1 MTTKIIVIATVLAA
15 VAMLS
20 GIVATN
26 PMTAVYADESKTE
39 TELKCKGTNN
49 LSGSSSGANF
59 VSCQIGDV
67 LLGP

>member
-1 MTTKIIVIATVLAA
+1 MNQKEILTIGII
-15 VAMLS
+15 AMLA

-26 PMTAVYADESKTE
+26 PIMAVYADESKTE

-49 LSGSSSGANF
+49 LSGESSGANF
-59 VSCQIGDV
+59 ISCQIGDV

>member
-1 MTTKIIVIATVLAA
+1 MTTKLIAIAAILAA
-15 VAMLS
+15 VVMLA

-26 PMTAVYADESKTE
+26 PMTAVYADESETE

-59 VSCQIGDV
+59 ISCQIGDV